1 MNELPVRVLSRADAG
16 ARLEEAV
23 SPAAKAPLFDRPI
36 RSAVTAPALASPA
49 SRVSVQF
56 PKTGARFALHS
67 LVVRGEDGADL
78 YRWAGAGDLFHQA
91 RDVRTER
98 CGQAVVVECLS
109 EAAEVEIA
117 LDPRLSSRAVT
128 AFLTVSAAPS
138 AARPAQAHAPAEG
151 DLAGLRREIADIAEA
166 LRVMREDVAASQS
179 QLTAHRQWLE
189 RQFELERRRADM
201 QAAMAD
207 VQYRAL
213 IKRMGD
219 FDEAQ
224 RRRTL
229 AWQLTRPL
237 RFGLRALRG
246 GSRVLRGEV
255 PAGQAARRVFLALLR
270 RAPLAPSMK
279 ARLRERFTPGAAPAV
294 RPAPSE
300 GDADKD
306 GPAGPVAFPL
316 PGRILTLPELA
327 GETPGPLDLT
337 VSVVIPTLNAGDE
350 FYWLLR
356 KLRAQRGLKGVEI
369 VVVDSGST
377 DGTDAMAEEFGATVV
392 RIPNS
397 EFSHSHARNLGA
409 DAARGDLFLFMVQ
422 DAYPVG
428 DWWLHSLASVLVA
441 PRSEAERLAAVSC
454 AEFPRKD
461 SELLYNAAIDT
472 HYRFLGCYDKDRI
485 GAYAGADHESLRAQ
499 GQVSDVAC
507 MMTREI
513 FQAYRYQGRYAEDLI
528 LGVRLIRDG
537 LRTGMLS
544 SVKVVHSHN
553 RKTGY
558 YLRRVF
564 VDVVFLT
571 EVFPDFAT
579 PRARSFS
586 AALLAADRLWRV
598 VEPWRPQA
606 GASAAAA
613 LRALANTARDI
624 RIAGRP
630 PESPYDFGHPPI
642 RPWFERVVAEEG
654 QPALADAEQ
663 MRGMFVDRLEHT
675 AAFVEQVFG
684 AADEHLADELVATA
698 HKTLAMTLGAQLAY
712 IYLHTRTTATG
723 AEAQRLD
730 ALRDLL
736 LAGI

>member
-1 MNELPVRVLSRADAG
+1 MNELPVRVLSRAEAG
-16 ARLEEAV
+16 ARPEEVV
-23 SPAAKAPLFDRPI
+23 STAAKAPLFDRPV
-36 RSAVTAPALASPA
+36 RSSVVAPALSAPA
-49 SRVSVQF
+49 SLVRIQF
-56 PKTGARFALHS
+56 PVAGLRFALHG
-67 LVVRGEDGADL
+67 LVLRGEDGADL
-78 YRWAGAGDLFHQA
+78 YRWAGAGDLFRQA

-109 EAAEVEIA
+109 DKAELEIA

-128 AFLTVSAAPS
+128 ALLTVSAA
-138 AARPAQAHAPAEG
+138 ARPTAPGPADEPAG
-151 DLAGLRREIADIAEA
+151 DVAAVRREIAALAES
-166 LRVMREDVAASQS
+166 LRAIQDDVAAGQS

-189 RQFELERRRADM
+189 RQFEIERRRGDM
-201 QAAMAD
+201 QAAMAEM
-207 VQYRAL
+207 QYRAL
-213 IKRMGD
+213 TKRIGD
-219 FDEAQ
+219 YEASQ
-224 RRRTL
+224 RQLESVYRSASWR
-229 AWQLTRPL
+229 LTRPL
-237 RFGLRALRG
+237 RGLARVARG
-246 GSRVLRGEV
+246 DIA
-255 PAGQAARRVFLALLR
+255 AGQAARRVFLALLR
-270 RAPLAPSMK
+270 RAPLGPELK
-279 ARLRERFTPGAAPAV
+279 ARLRERFTPGAPPAA
-294 RPAPSE
+294 RPAASE
-300 GDADKD
+300 GEPDKD

-316 PGRILTLPELA
+316 PGRILTLPEVA
-327 GETPGPLDLT
+327 GQTPQPLNLT

-356 KLRAQRGLKGVEI
+356 KLRGQKGLKGVEI
-369 VVVDSGST
+369 VIVDSGST
-377 DGTDAMAEEFGATVV
+377 DGTDTMAEAFGAKVV

-409 DAARGDLFLFMVQ
+409 DAAKGDLFLFMVQ

-428 DWWLHSLASVLVA
+428 EWWLHALATALVH

-485 GAYAGADHESLRAQ
+485 GTYAGADHESLRAQ

-537 LRTGMLS
+537 RRTGMLS

-579 PRARSFS
+579 PQARSFS
-586 AALLAADRLWRV
+586 GALLAADRLWQV
-598 VEPWRPQA
+598 VEPWRPPA

-613 LRALANTARDI
+613 LRALADRARDV
-624 RIAGRP
+624 RLAGRSP
-630 PESPYDFGHPPI
+630 ASPYDFGHAPI

-654 QPALADAEQ
+654 APALADAEQ
-663 MRGMFVDRLEHT
+663 MRAMFVDRLEHT
-675 AAFVEQVFG
+675 AAFVEAVY
-684 AADEHLADELVATA
+684 ADVDEHLAAELVAA
-698 HKTLAMTLGAQLAY
+698 ARKTLAMTLGAQLAY
-712 IYLHTRTTATG
+712 IYLHTRPTAAG
-723 AEAQRLD
+723 AEAERLD

>member
-1 MNELPVRVLSRADAG
+1 MNELPVRLVGRADAG
-16 ARLEEAV
+16 ARPEEAASLVV
-23 SPAAKAPLFDRPI
+23 SAPLFDRPI
-36 RSAVTAPALASPA
+36 RSSVAAPQLASPA
-49 SRVSVQF
+49 GRVRLQF
-56 PKTGARFALHS
+56 PRAGARFALHG
-67 LVVRGEDGADL
+67 LVLRGEDGADL
-78 YRWAGAGDLFHQA
+78 YRWAGAGDLFRQA

-109 EAAEVEIA
+109 DAAELEIA

-128 AFLTVSAAPS
+128 ALVTVSAAPV
-138 AARPAQAHAPAEG
+138 AGEPAGDARAPG
-151 DLAGLRREIADIAEA
+151 SDDLAAVRREIAQAVES
-166 LRVMREDVAASQS
+166 LRAVQDDVAAGQS

-189 RQFELERRRADM
+189 RQFEIERRRGDM
-201 QAAMAD
+201 QAAMAEM
-207 VQYRAL
+207 QYRAL
-213 IKRMGD
+213 TKRIGD
-219 FDEAQ
+219 YEESQ
-224 RRRTL
+224 RQLESVYRSASWR
-229 AWQLTRPL
+229 LTRPL
-237 RFGLRALRG
+237 RGLA
-246 GSRVLRGEV
+246 RVARGEV

-270 RAPLAPSMK
+270 RAPVGPELK
-279 ARLRERFTPGAAPAV
+279 ARLRERFTPGAAPAA
-294 RPAPSE
+294 RPAAPE
-300 GDADKD
+300 GEAEKD

-316 PGRILTLPELA
+316 PGRVLTLPEVA
-327 GETPGPLDLT
+327 GETPPPLNLT
-337 VSVVIPTLNAGDE
+337 VSVVIPTLDAGDE
-350 FYWLLR
+350 FHWLLR
-356 KLRAQRGLKGVEI
+356 KLRAQKGLKGVEI

-377 DGTDAMAEEFGATVV
+377 DGTDTMAEAFGATVV

-409 DAARGDLFLFMVQ
+409 DAAKGDLFLFMVQ

-428 DWWLHSLASVLVA
+428 DWWLHSLAMALVH

-537 LRTGMLS
+537 RRTGMLS

-553 RKTGY
+553 RRTGY

-579 PRARSFS
+579 PQARSFS
-586 AALLAADRLWRV
+586 GALLAADRLWQV
-598 VEPWRPQA
+598 VEPWRPPA
-606 GASAAAA
+606 GASAAAS
-613 LRALANTARDI
+613 LRALANKARDV
-624 RIAGRP
+624 RLSGRP
-630 PESPYDFGHPPI
+630 PASPHDFGHAPI

-654 QPALADAEQ
+654 QPGLADAEQ

-675 AAFVEQVFG
+675 AAFAEAVYTEV
-684 AADEHLADELVATA
+684 DEHLADELAA
-698 HKTLAMTLGAQLAY
+698 AARKTLAMTLGAQLAY
-712 IYLHTRTTATG
+712 IYLHTRPG
-723 AEAQRLD
+723 AAGPEAERLD